1 METRS
6 CGEGAMSTPATLPA
20 NFFEGKT
27 GPPQTLPADFD
38 FKKGEAPKPDTSP
51 LRGAAQAAGLSADT
65 RNQAGRLWDEIK
77 RGLTSAQPGQGLK
90 PQPTMT
96 ANIAQFAGMTA
107 DTLAQY
113 GIAPPAAEA
122 GAAAERMV
130 RGFFTPKKQVER
142 VATGILD
149 AHGDQIMKTVETLGK
164 SKAEELLKSAVGKW
178 IRRALTSVGGGEL
191 AYHAAKKM
199 GAPLP

>member
-1 METRS
+1 
-6 CGEGAMSTPATLPA
+6 MSTPATLPA

-27 GPPQTLPADFD
+27 GQASPPQTLPADFD

-51 LRGAAQAAGLSADT
+51 LRGAAQATGLSADT
-65 RNQAGRLWDEIK
+65 RTQAGRIWDEVK

-90 PQPTMT
+90 PQPTTT

-122 GAAAERMV
+122 AAGAERAI
-130 RGFFTPKKQVER
+130 RGMFTPKKQVER

-149 AHGDQIMKTVETLGK
+149 SHGDEIMKTVEKFGK
-164 SKAEELLKSAVGKW
+164 SKAQELLQSAFSKWLKRAIGAYGVGE
-178 IRRALTSVGGGEL
+178 IG
-191 AYHAAKKM
+191 YHAAKKL